1 MLLRNSANFA
11 EINTPK
17 INQNALIGS
26 VSSCKKTRQTFQNR
40 QERKQTMK
48 NNKFLQK
55 FNVLY

>member
-26 VSSCKKTRQTFQNR
+26 VSSCKKNRQTFQNR

-48 NNKFLQK
+48 NNKFL
-55 FNVLY
+55 